1 MNEQDILTH
10 DTENRHYKITWTGDI
25 NNWAKV
31 FDEKCSFV
39 GTIKSTKTTEA
50 ILYNNKEKGEK
61 GYSPY
66 EQKKCLKI
74 TDWIQRTSPTVNEI
88 SPSRVII
95 SNSPNYYFHNNT
107 IYCFTGKDGDIK
119 QWSSGVEMSLTEFT
133 QGWANSSYL
142 KTTGS
147 HYICKNSDGN
157 VDVRNSAPL
166 NYLDFSSV
174 VDPWFD
180 FTNYDY
186 YLKFYYV
193 GYSNRLSNYTFLYT
207 NLEQMLTIDGT
218 TKQCVFPGSCEYGF
232 NGWEIVKISKEE
244 AQSYKFND
252 KGIKSLIED
261 GLVSLTTD
269 NTDTLI
275 NIKNKN
281 DLFSKM
287 TVPAFKVNNKYCY
300 EGVTEKTV
308 DNITDDEYFWIGK
321 DNDSNEGYYN
331 NKLTEEKGRELMGF
345 LDKQYEVVYQPFETD
360 GSPSEL
366 QTRARIKL
374 DYDSN
379 TKTLTISQYAL
390 KVYSDANC
398 TNKVTNESLQSF
410 NEDAAT
416 KSSVNLV
423 STSYTTMTKYKYSSS
438 VGQYYSKFE
447 LHKQDT
453 KQLEKP
459 YIYLFGVEKTE
470 PIEVDG
476 KSSEIIL
483 QKSDTKYGCIDLSKN
498 NSITFDFITIGKENG
513 VFSGSTDN
521 NYYPYQNT
529 TRLYQKQIN
538 VPVYKAQSLSSKFF
552 PYTTT
557 TTLEWSQICNAIKN
571 RNADLDQRSVINSIT
586 YYINTDF
593 YSTNLKYYSINTDY
607 GYSEDDTTYADTSKS
622 LQIQKCGSNDK
633 GYFSYHIDYSSFS
646 AFSLENGIYYNMP
659 GVGDIK
665 YKYNTIQS
673 RFSKYA
679 TDGIDFSWF
688 LWWDVCSLVINKSI
702 KPLYEEWIKSDY
714 NLQSYIHYPLP
725 AWPNLFL
732 TSTNEYYHFDKALV
746 NNGAYLHYNNSWT
759 IAQCYGLLYGD
770 NNEIFNNPVTYDGD
784 FPVNSPVE
792 VRNSLGAR
800 KLIRRNNVSIPNA
813 KLSEYNDYNFITYP
827 DRIYNADG
835 VTPAAIIIFA
845 QVSEKD

>member
-31 FDEKCSFV
+31 FDENCSFV
-39 GTIKSTKTTEA
+39 GTIKSIKTTEA
-50 ILYNNKEKGEK
+50 ILYNSKEKGEK
-61 GYSPY
+61 GYSPC

-74 TDWIQRTSPTVNEI
+74 T
-88 SPSRVII
+88 PS
-95 SNSPNYYFHNNT
+95 S
-107 IYCFTGKDGDIK
+107 
-119 QWSSGVEMSLTEFT
+119 
-133 QGWANSSYL
+133 
-142 KTTGS
+142 
-147 HYICKNSDGN
+147 
-157 VDVRNSAPL
+157 
-166 NYLDFSSV
+166 YLDFSSV
-174 VDPWFD
+174 VDSWFD

-207 NLEQMLTIDGT
+207 NIEQMLTIDGT
-218 TKQCVFPGSCEYGF
+218 TKQCVFPGSYEYGF
-232 NGWEIVKISKEE
+232 NGWEIVKIFKGEE
-244 AQSYKFND
+244 AQPYKFKD
-252 KGIKSLIED
+252 KDIKSLVED

-269 NTDTLI
+269 NTNTLI

-287 TVPAFKVNNKYCY
+287 TAPAFKINNKYCY
-300 EGVTEKTV
+300 EGVTEKTG

-331 NKLTEEKGRELMGF
+331 NKLTEEKGRKLMGF

-374 DYDSN
+374 DYNSN

-390 KVYSDANC
+390 KVYSDASC

-416 KSSVNLV
+416 TSSVDIMNEPY
-423 STSYTTMTKYKYSSS
+423 STIMTKYKYSSS
-438 VGQYYSKFE
+438 VEQYYSKFE
-447 LHKQDT
+447 LYKQKT

-476 KSSEIIL
+476 RTSKIIL
-483 QKSDTKYGCIDLSKN
+483 QKSNTKYGCIDLSKN
-498 NSITFDFITIGKENG
+498 NSVTFDFITIGKESG
-513 VFSGSTDN
+513 VFSGSTDK
-521 NYYPYQNT
+521 NYDIDQTT

-538 VPVYKAQSLSSKFF
+538 VPVYKAQSLSSNFF

-557 TTLEWSQICNAIKN
+557 TLEWSRICNAIKN
-571 RNADLDQRSVINSIT
+571 RDVNSDQGTVNSIT

-607 GYSEDDTTYADTSKS
+607 GYSEDDTTYTDTYKS
-622 LQIQKCGSNDK
+622 LQIQRYNSTNK
-633 GYFSYHIDYSSFS
+633 GNFFYRIDYSYFS
-646 AFSLENGIYYNMP
+646 AFSLEHGIYYNMP

-673 RFSKYA
+673 RFLDYA

-688 LWWDVCSLVINKSI
+688 LWWDVCPLVINKSI

-732 TSTNEYYHFDKALV
+732 TSTDAHYDFDKALV
-746 NNGAYLHYNNSWT
+746 HNGAYYIQYYKEWA

-770 NNEIFNNPVTYDGD
+770 NNEIFNYPITYSGD
-784 FPVNSPVE
+784 FPVNSTVD
-792 VRNSLGAR
+792 VRNPLGNR
-800 KLIRRNNVSIPNA
+800 KLIRRNNASIPNA
-813 KLSEYNDYNFITYP
+813 KPSEYNGYNFTTYP

-845 QVSEKD
+845 QVA